1 MRLTPPT
8 ALAPLA
14 PYRRPPPPDP
24 HPASAGRALALLP
37 LVVGMLWLLLT
48 AAASAALLV
57 ESRDAVHGKDL
68 MVTNTSH
75 APQSLR
81 LEISGQNIVATPQSP
96 ITTIIPPG
104 TTRKLAEIRPARRSE
119 AYRFRYQY
127 RYYAGAHDAEHDAAA
142 LYRLPYPDGLGFYV
156 SQAHGGQL
164 TTHNDAESL
173 HAVDFVMPEGTL
185 VLAARD
191 GVVIEVVSHFTIGA
205 KDPLYLDR
213 ANLVRVL
220 HADGTIA
227 HYLHLAP
234 HSALVAEG
242 DRVRAGSP
250 LARSGNTGYSSGPH
264 LHFAVTR
271 TVLERDGQLAGESLP
286 VTFHTTHPF
295 ARFPAHQGMIAR
307 ADYGQAA
314 LAADTAAT
322 SDRRPTPLAALRTPP
337 LTASPPPTSPPT
349 PSPDHTRALLWLA
362 ALLLMLLIVRRRRR
376 ASGHRA
382 LPRRRR

>member
-1 MRLTPPT
+1 MRLAPSTYPT
-8 ALAPLA
+8 PLA
-14 PYRRPPPPDP
+14 LHSRPRPPGSR
-24 HPASAGRALALLP
+24 PASAGRALALLT
-37 LVVGMLWLLLT
+37 LVAGIVWLLLT
-48 AAASAALLV
+48 APASASLSV

-75 APQSLR
+75 APQSIR

-127 RYYAGAHDAEHDAAA
+127 RYYAGAHDAEHDPAA
-142 LYRLPYPDGLGFYV
+142 LYRLPYPDGLAFYV

-205 KDPLYLDR
+205 KDPFYLDQ

-234 HSALVAEG
+234 RSALVAEG

-264 LHFAVTR
+264 LHFAVTH
-271 TVLERDGQLAGESLP
+271 TVLDRDGQLAGESLP

-295 ARFPAHQGMIAR
+295 ARFPAHQGMVAR

-314 LAADTAAT
+314 LATDTSAT
-322 SDRRPTPLAALRTPP
+322 IDHRPTPVAAVRTPP
-337 LTASPPPTSPPT
+337 TLSGPPPTAAPT
-349 PSPDHTRALLWLA
+349 SSPDHSRALLWLA
-362 ALLLMLLIVRRRRR
+362 ALLLMLLIMRRRRR
-376 ASGHRA
+376 VSS
-382 LPRRRR
+382 RRSPQRHSR